1 MLKIAICED
10 NKEFAS
16 NLQNI
21 ITKKFDENEI
31 EFNIDVFNSGERL
44 IYEIFKKNKEYDV
57 IFFDIDLTGVSG
69 IDAAKQ
75 IRKEYKDTLFIFIT
89 QLDNEVYEVL
99 DLNIFH
105 FIRKNH
111 FEEEI
116 DKVLNLL
123 IKNMDKFIK
132 RYSFTTINEEKFIK
146 LSEII
151 YFEIINRHVYIQIR
165 NEKLETTY
173 RTMKDLPLDLE
184 EVPFFR
190 INKGQYVNLNHINN
204 FTENKITLSNGDYLY
219 VARRRVK
226 DFKAHFFDF
235 MIKNGGI

>member
-1 MLKIAICED
+1 MLKVAICED

-44 IYEIFKKNKEYDV
+44 IYETFKENNEYDV

-69 IDAAKQ
+69 IDTAKQ

-123 IKNMDKFIK
+123 IKNLDVFIK
-132 RYSFTTINEEKFIK
+132 RYCFTTFNGEKYIR
-146 LSEII
+146 LSEIL
-151 YFEIINRHVYIQIR
+151 YLEIINRHVYIQTR
-165 NEKLETTY
+165 SDKMETTY

-184 EVPFFR
+184 DAPFFR
-190 INKGQYVNLNHINN
+190 INKGQFVNLNHIND
-204 FTENKITLSNGDYLY
+204 FTENKITLCHEESLY
-219 VARRRVK
+219 VARRKIK
-226 DFKAHFFDF
+226 DFKKRFFDF